1 MKKIIALIL
10 AGVLCATAA
19 YTALAVDDDENEANP
34 IIITEEEEKTPE
46 EKAAEENLLKA
57 LEGDKEAQKIA
68 DDIVDAVKKGAA
80 SEDINGMLLA
90 LTDYINGKGYD
101 VGQIRNGTK
110 TKAFIGDFLE
120 DCGVDPAALNK
131 ALEGADEV
139 YNNVFGDNK
148 QSNGN
153 KGNGTGN
160 GAGTDL
166 DIGGSPEYY
175 GVDSTTIPDTGF
187 DK

>member
-1 MKKIIALIL
+1 MKKVIALIL

-19 YTALAVDDDENEANP
+19 YTALAAEEDENEANP
-34 IIITEEEEKTPE
+34 IIVNEEEEKTPE

-57 LEGDKEAQKIA
+57 LEGDKEAQEIA
-68 DDIVDAVKKGAA
+68 DEIVNAVKKGAA
-80 SEDINGMLLA
+80 AEDINGMLLA

-101 VGQIRNGTK
+101 VGQIRNGSK
-110 TKAFIGDFLE
+110 TKDFVGDFLE

-131 ALEGADEV
+131 ALKGADEV

-148 QSNGN
+148 PSNGN
-153 KGNGTGN
+153 KGNGT